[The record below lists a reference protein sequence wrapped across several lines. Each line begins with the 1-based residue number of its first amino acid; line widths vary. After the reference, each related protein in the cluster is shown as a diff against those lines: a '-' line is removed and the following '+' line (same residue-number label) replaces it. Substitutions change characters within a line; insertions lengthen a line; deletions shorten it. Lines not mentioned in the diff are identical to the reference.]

1 MAFWPS
7 GKNPHGAKINMI
19 RRFLRNESGQF
30 AMMTAIAT
38 VPLLGG
44 LALAIDYSEMSRQR
58 QETLNAL
65 DAAGIATA
73 RQAISG
79 ASDADLIVYANNFF
93 KANLSSVHPNDTS
106 LTVILPKNNTGGGTL
121 KMSARFTYEPYF
133 FSGFTKM
140 VNGVGSST
148 EMDFSAKTEIR
159 LKNTLEVALVLDN
172 SGSMEYVGTGSG
184 MKRIDLLKD
193 AAKQLVDT
201 ISLQAAQMKQ
211 VSKPVQ
217 FSLVPFAASVN
228 VGPDNADAAWM
239 DRYGISPIHHENFD
253 WSTMAAADSTKKVE
267 LSGGSYY
274 KRGTGWGAE
283 KDKIIT
289 RFTLYKDMQRQ
300 TGTEFIK
307 TGTEDYCI
315 KWNKKGT
322 SCTQWG
328 TRDVGYD
335 KAVYSSFASWGGCVE
350 ARPSP
355 YNVSDAAPVSGTPA
369 TLFVPMFAPD
379 ETDQVDSNSRP
390 ANNNWWK
397 DVSTDSSAAVRQR
410 YMPKYYT
417 PAPEG
422 TAAMG
427 LDQGPNTSCSN
438 TPITPLVD
446 VSDASGLTKIKNA
459 ITDMIAKG
467 ATNVPEGLAWGWR
480 SISGG
485 PPFTE
490 GRPDTEKGNDKVVI
504 VLTDGANTYYT
515 PSSVTA
521 QSYSGTNWQSGG
533 NDLAGAKAIYSS
545 YGYLAPYA
553 NAYSTGRL
561 FLGTNNITKTDYSN
575 ANYSKA
581 MDEHLAAVCTNAKTA
596 NVIVMTVALD
606 LDPTKGT
613 AAEKAAT
620 TAQITGLTNCASM
633 SRFRNA
639 KLFWNTKGGD
649 LAKTFK
655 EIADEL
661 SNLRIVG

>member
-1 MAFWPS
+1 
-7 GKNPHGAKINMI
+7 MI

-79 ASDADLIVYANNFF
+79 ASDADLIIYANDFF

-106 LTVILPKNNTGGGTL
+106 LTVLLPKNNTGGGTL

-133 FSGFTKM
+133 FSGFTKL
-140 VNGVGSST
+140 VNGVGTST

-228 VGPDNADAAWM
+228 VGPDNASETWM
-239 DRYGISPIHHENFD
+239 DRYGVSPIHHENFD
-253 WSTMAAADSTKKVE
+253 WSTMGTANANKKVE

-274 KRGTGWGAE
+274 KRGSDWGTE
-283 KDKIIT
+283 KDTIIT

-300 TGTEFIK
+300 TGTESYCKEYKSDKVTCK
-307 TGTEDYCI
+307 TTG
-315 KWNKKGT
+315 
-322 SCTQWG
+322 S
-328 TRDVGYD
+328 RP
-335 KAVYSSFASWGGCVE
+335 VYSSFAAWGGCVE

-397 DVSTDSSAAVRQR
+397 DVSTNSSAAVRQR

-417 PAPEG
+417 PAPDG

-427 LDQGPNTSCSN
+427 LDQGPNTGCSN

-446 VSDASGLTKIKNA
+446 VSDAAGLTKIKKA
-459 ITDMIAKG
+459 ITDMVAKG

-521 QSYSGTNWQSGG
+521 QSYSGANWQSGG

-545 YGYLAPYA
+545 YGYLVPYT

-561 FLGTNNITKTDYSN
+561 FLGTKNITKTDYSN

-633 SRFRNA
+633 SRFRND

>member
-1 MAFWPS
+1 MF
-7 GKNPHGAKINMI
+7 

-73 RQAISG
+73 RHAIGG

-93 KANLSSVHPNDTS
+93 KANLSSVEPNDTT
-106 LTVILPKNNTGGGTL
+106 LAVVLPKNNTGGGTL
-121 KMSARFTYEPYF
+121 KMSASFSYEPYF
-133 FSGFTKM
+133 FSGFTKL
-140 VNGVGSST
+140 VNGVGLSADM
-148 EMDFSAKTEIR
+148 EFSAKTEIR

-172 SGSMEYVGTGSG
+172 SGSMEFIGTGSG
-184 MKRIDLLKD
+184 LKRIDLLKD

-201 ISLQAAQMKQ
+201 LSAQAGQMKQ

-228 VGPDNADAAWM
+228 VGPDNADKTWM
-239 DRYGISPIHHENFD
+239 DIYGTSPIHHENFN
-253 WSTMAAADSTKKVE
+253 WASMGAVNANKKVE

-274 KRGTGWGAE
+274 KRGTDWGAE
-283 KDKIIT
+283 KDTIIT

-300 TGTEFIK
+300 TGTEFVK
-307 TGTEDYCI
+307 TGTENYC
-315 KWNKKGT
+315 KEYKPWPNSS
-322 SCTQWG
+322 SCKTWG

-350 ARPSP
+350 ARPHP
-355 YNVSDAAPVSGTPA
+355 YNVNDATPASGTPA
-369 TLFVPMFAPD
+369 TLFVPMFGPD
-379 ETDQVDSNSRP
+379 ETDQTESNRP

-397 DVSTDSSAAVRQR
+397 DGTSNSSAAVRQR

-417 PAPEG
+417 PAADG

-427 LDQGPNTSCSN
+427 MDEGPNTSCS
-438 TPITPLVD
+438 TKAITPLLD
-446 VSDASGLTKIKNA
+446 VSSQTGLDKIKGA
-459 ITDMIAKG
+459 IDDMVAKG

-485 PPFTE
+485 EPFTE
-490 GRPDTEKGNDKVVI
+490 GRPDVEKGNDKVVI

-521 QSYSGTNWQSGG
+521 QPYSGTYWQSGG

-545 YGYLAPYA
+545 YGYLVPYS

-561 FLGTNNITKTDYSN
+561 FLGTTGITKTDYSN
-575 ANYSKA
+575 ANYGKA
-581 MDEHLAAVCTNAKTA
+581 LDKHLAAACSNAKTA

-613 AAEKAAT
+613 AEQKAAT
-620 TAQITGLTNCASM
+620 AAQITGLENCSSA
-633 SRFRNA
+633 SRFSGK

-649 LAKTFK
+649 LAITFK

>member
-1 MAFWPS
+1 MAFWPA

-58 QETLNAL
+58 QETMNAL
-65 DAAGIATA
+65 DAAGVATA

-79 ASDADLIVYANNFF
+79 ASDADLIIYANEFF

-106 LTVILPKNNTGGGTL
+106 LTVVLPKNNTGGGTL

-140 VNGVGSST
+140 VNGVGTTT
-148 EMDFSAKTEIR
+148 EIDFSAKTEVR

-172 SGSMEYVGTGSG
+172 SGSMEYIGTGSG
-184 MKRIDLLKD
+184 QKRIDLLKD

-201 ISLQAAQMKQ
+201 ISQQAAQMKQ
-211 VSKPVQ
+211 MPKPVQ

-228 VGPDNADAAWM
+228 VGPDNADKTWM
-239 DRYGISPIHHENFD
+239 DLNGISPIHHENFD
-253 WSTMAAADSTKKVE
+253 WSTMATANANKKVE

-300 TGTEFIK
+300 TGTK
-307 TGTEDYCI
+307 TITLTTC
-315 KWNKKGT
+315 KTWNSKKT
-322 SCTQWG
+322 ACL
-328 TRDVGYD
+328 VYD
-335 KAVYSSFASWGGCVE
+335 TAQEAVYSSFSSWGGCVE

-355 YNVSDAAPVSGTPA
+355 YNVNDTTPASGTPA
-369 TLFVPMFAPD
+369 TLFVPMFGPD
-379 ETDQVDSNSRP
+379 ETDQLDSNSRP

-397 DVSTDSSAAVRQR
+397 DGSTNNSAAVRQR

-417 PAPEG
+417 PAADG

-427 LDQGPNTSCSN
+427 MDEGPNASCS
-438 TPITPLVD
+438 TKAITPLVD
-446 VSDASGLTKIKNA
+446 VSAQTGVDKIKGA
-459 ITDMIAKG
+459 IDGMVAKG
-467 ATNVPEGLAWGWR
+467 ATNVPEGLMWGWR
-480 SISGG
+480 SVSGG
-485 PPFTE
+485 EPFTE

-515 PSSVTA
+515 PTSVTA
-521 QSYSGTNWQSGG
+521 QKYSGTYWESGG

-545 YGYLAPYA
+545 YGYLVPYT
-553 NAYSTGRL
+553 NSYTYSRMFQSTS
-561 FLGTNNITKTDYSN
+561 NSITKSDYSN

-581 MDEHLAAVCTNAKTA
+581 MDEHMATACTNAKTSK
-596 NVIVMTVALD
+596 VIIMTVALD

-633 SRFRNA
+633 SRFRNG

>member
-1 MAFWPS
+1 MF
-7 GKNPHGAKINMI
+7 
-19 RRFLRNESGQF
+19 RRFWKHEGGQF
-30 AMMTAIAT
+30 AMMTAIAA
-38 VPLLGG
+38 VPLLG
-44 LALAIDYSEMSRQR
+44 ALAFAVDFSEMTRQR
-58 QETLNAL
+58 QEMMNAL

-73 RQAISG
+73 RQVITG
-79 ASDADLIVYANNFF
+79 ATDEELVTYANQFF
-93 KANLSSVHPNDTS
+93 EANLNSVDPADAT
-106 LTVILPKNNTGGGTL
+106 LTVVLPKNNTGGGTL
-121 KMSARFTYEPYF
+121 KMSVNLTYRPYF
-133 FSGFTKM
+133 FSAFTDL
-140 VNGVGSST
+140 VNHTAGVAT
-148 EMDFSAKTEIR
+148 EIDFDAKTEVR

-172 SGSMEYVGTGSG
+172 SGSMEYIGTGSG
-184 MKRIDLLKD
+184 LKRIDLLKD

-201 ISLQAAQMKQ
+201 LSAQAGQMKQ

-228 VGPDNADAAWM
+228 VGPDNADKTWM
-239 DRYGISPIHHENFD
+239 DRYGTSPIHHENFD
-253 WSTMAAADSTKKVE
+253 WATMGAANSNKKVE

-274 KRGTGWGAE
+274 KRGTGWGTE
-283 KDKIIT
+283 KDTIIT

-300 TGTEFIK
+300 TGTK
-307 TGTEDYCI
+307 TITLTTC
-315 KWNKKGT
+315 KTWNIWRT
-322 SCTQWG
+322 VCLEYNT
-328 TRDVGYD
+328 THEP
-335 KAVYSSFASWGGCVE
+335 VYSSFTSWGGCVE

-355 YNVSDAAPVSGTPA
+355 YNVNDAPAVAGTPA

-379 ETDQVDSNSRP
+379 ETDQTDSNSRP

-397 DVSTDSSAAVRQR
+397 DGSNNSSGAVRQR

-417 PAPEG
+417 PAADG

-427 LDQGPNTSCSN
+427 MDEGPNTSCS
-438 TPITPLVD
+438 TKPITPLVD
-446 VSDASGLTKIKNA
+446 VSVQTGLDTIKGA
-459 ITDMIAKG
+459 IDGMVAKG

-485 PPFTE
+485 APFTE
-490 GRPDTEKGNDKVVI
+490 GRPDSERGNDKVVI

-515 PSSVTA
+515 PTSVTA
-521 QSYSGTNWQSGG
+521 QKYSGTYWDYGG
-533 NDLAGAKAIYSS
+533 NDLAGSKAIYSS
-545 YGYLAPYA
+545 YGYLVPYT
-553 NAYSTGRL
+553 NAYTTGRL
-561 FLGTNNITKTDYSN
+561 FLGTSNSITKSDYSN

-581 MDEHLAAVCTNAKTA
+581 MDEHLAAACTNAKTA
-596 NVIVMTVALD
+596 KVIVMTVALD

-620 TAQITGLTNCASM
+620 TAQIAGLTNCASM